1 MFIVIANPVV
11 PVDEYDRADSD
22 EYDRADSEIGDEGE
36 DECLVYNLERVFYL
50 L

>member
-11 PVDEYDRADSD
+11 PVD